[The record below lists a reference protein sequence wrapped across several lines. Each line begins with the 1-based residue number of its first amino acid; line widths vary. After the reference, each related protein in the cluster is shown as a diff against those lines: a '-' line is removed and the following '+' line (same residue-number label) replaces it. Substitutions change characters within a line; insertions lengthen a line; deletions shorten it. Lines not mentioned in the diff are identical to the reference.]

1 MLLHYHIFLL
11 VVRLT
16 MAVVLEASTFLL
28 SVFTLRFP
36 PINKTFFDMKIA
48 TALSLFA
55 TASAFTPA
63 TKPARSVAI
72 QETKVSVIATFTN
85 VKYFHHFDQI
95 SLD

>member
-1 MLLHYHIFLL
+1 
-11 VVRLT
+11 
-16 MAVVLEASTFLL
+16 
-28 SVFTLRFP
+28 
-36 PINKTFFDMKIA
+36 MKIA